1 MGDEMHRHDDLAD
14 VRDDI
19 EMTRQR
25 MSGTLDEIENIIL
38 RKKEKLE
45 EAKAQIQRKLDV
57 GARIREK
64 PLTAAGAVLGAG
76 LLLGLLTGGPSRKSV
91 RAARR
96 RSAKWEK
103 RARRLLEIAR
113 SQEQEIEDLRVR
125 GIHADLSDLDEDLL
139 PDEDDDYSFLRGDE
153 LYPLDPEFDDE
164 TIEYRPA
171 RFDKGPSLKDRFLE
185 FAANTVESVLDS
197 VPSRR

>member
-1 MGDEMHRHDDLAD
+1 MHRHDDLAD

-19 EMTRQR
+19 ELTRQR
-25 MSGTLDEIENIIL
+25 MSGTLDQIEDIIL

-45 EAKAQIQRKLDV
+45 ETKSQIQRQLDI
-57 GARIREK
+57 GARVREK
-64 PLTAAGAVLGAG
+64 PLTAAGIVLGAG
-76 LLLGLLTGGPSRKSV
+76 VVLGFLTGGPGRKSV

-113 SQEQEIEDLRVR
+113 SQEQELEDLRVR
-125 GIHADLSDLDEDLL
+125 GIRGDLSDLDEDVL
-139 PDEDDDYSFLRGDE
+139 PDEDDDDYSFLRGDE

-171 RFDKGPSLKDRFLE
+171 RFDRGPSWGDRLLE

-197 VPSRR
+197 LPSRH